1 MVWRFAWAVFS
12 LCFGSFRNSL
22 TAGNG
27 SFELMKSNKILIGGL
42 LGGLTSFL
50 LGWILYGV
58 IFRDTMTSP
67 IAGLMKSD
75 ADMVWWALI
84 LSSLF
89 QGLLISYIFG
99 RWANIT
105 TAMGGASAG
114 AGMTETARA
123 ASGCWAAGRLG
134 FWRAK
139 ALSPRARPA
148 IASSIASRSAAS
160 CPTTAAL
167 PPAAKHTGNQLD
179 QLQRSSLNR

>member
-1 MVWRFAWAVFS
+1 
-12 LCFGSFRNSL
+12 
-22 TAGNG
+22 
-27 SFELMKSNKILIGGL
+27 MKSNKILIGGL

-114 AGMTETARA
+114 ATIGALIILYIDLGILATSNMFTIKTMMTDI
-123 ASGCWAAGRLG
+123 
-134 FWRAK
+134 
-139 ALSPRARPA
+139 ALATVIMA
-148 IASSIASRSAAS
+148 VIGAVVGWW
-160 CPTTAAL
+160 
-167 PPAAKHTGNQLD
+167 HG
-179 QLQRSSLNR
+179 RSSN